1 MLLYFLEI
9 QLVVC
14 DLKIEGMDSDD
25 EQGYK
30 PPPEFQL
37 EAKEPL
43 IDLSSTDSTELWL
56 IRLPPRKPVS
66 FILWHMRAQFLGRKT
81 KKKKKQKQHGAWLL
95 KNFNCHVNFFF
106 ILKNKFFKPRIG
118 WMGHYQFVLQNCLM
132 C

>member
-1 MLLYFLEI
+1 
-9 QLVVC
+9 
-14 DLKIEGMDSDD
+14 MDSDD

-66 FILWHMRAQFLGRKT
+66 FILRYMRAQFLGRKT
-81 KKKKKQKQHGAWLL
+81 KN
-95 KNFNCHVNFFF
+95 KNSMMQGF
-106 ILKNKFFKPRIG
+106 
-118 WMGHYQFVLQNCLM
+118 
-132 C
+132 

>member
-1 MLLYFLEI
+1 
-9 QLVVC
+9 
-14 DLKIEGMDSDD
+14 MDSDD

-66 FILWHMRAQFLGRKT
+66 FILWYMRAQFLGRKT
-81 KKKKKQKQHGAWLL
+81 KKKQYGSWLL
-95 KNFNCHVNFFF
+95 TNFNCHVKF
-106 ILKNKFFKPRIG
+106 IYFSSLIKILSLELVAWANTNLFCKI
-118 WMGHYQFVLQNCLM
+118 VLCVKSVIYIYLSS
-132 C
+132 